1 MSGAEIY
8 HGPWPEFHYCN
19 KANDGQIFELESLS
33 IVSIHTPGHTPG
45 CMSYAVIDKE
55 TGKDPVLV
63 FTGDALFVNEVGRTD
78 LGGKDKRREWS
89 ANLYDSINNKLL
101 PLGDNVII
109 YPAHGA
115 GSVCGSHL
123 AEREVSTLGTERLM
137 NPLLQITRKKFL
149 KYKEEEIHELPPYFK
164 MMEKLNKE
172 GLPTLKYKPNL
183 DPILTSDFKEEID
196 KGAIIIDTRSPT
208 GFATGHIENSYNL
221 YAPTLG
227 KIGWVLSY
235 EKPILLV
242 LDEALDVENITKELA
257 RLGYAN
263 QVGYLLGSIIQWYKE
278 GFELAKLDTITT
290 YELKKLLETDEKLHV
305 LDVRAVD
312 EYEAGH
318 IEGSQNIY
326 VGLIEKKH
334 NKIPRD
340 VPVAVMCSSGVRSS
354 FAASML
360 LRLGFNNLHLVLGGS
375 IAWSKA
381 NFSLI

>member
-1 MSGAEIY
+1 
-8 HGPWPEFHYCN
+8 
-19 KANDGQIFELESLS
+19 
-33 IVSIHTPGHTPG
+33 
-45 CMSYAVIDKE
+45 
-55 TGKDPVLV
+55 
-63 FTGDALFVNEVGRTD
+63 
-78 LGGKDKRREWS
+78 
-89 ANLYDSINNKLL
+89 
-101 PLGDNVII
+101 
-109 YPAHGA
+109 
-115 GSVCGSHL
+115 
-123 AEREVSTLGTERLM
+123 
-137 NPLLQITRKKFL
+137 
-149 KYKEEEIHELPPYFK
+149 
-164 MMEKLNKE
+164 
-172 GLPTLKYKPNL
+172 
-183 DPILTSDFKEEID
+183 
-196 KGAIIIDTRSPT
+196 
-208 GFATGHIENSYNL
+208 L

-257 RLGYAN
+257 RLGYDN

-278 GFELAKLDTITT
+278 GFELSKLDTITT

-305 LDVRAVD
+305 LDVRVVD

-326 VGLIEKKH
+326 VGLIEKEH

-360 LRLGFNNLHLVLGGS
+360 LRLGCNNLHLVLGGS

-381 NFSLI
+381 NFPLI